1 MFQKLTDTSY
11 VVSAW
16 SGGTTTQLAIYPE
29 NAVYADRDFLWRV
42 SSALVELEESD
53 FTPLPDYDRLIA
65 TLEGEIVLSHNG
77 GAPLRLRPLEVHAFS
92 GADATHSWGRCKDFN
107 LMLRRGHAS
116 GAMEPLRLTEAPT
129 RLDVGTSIACPQTSP
144 ACRGGGAPQRGAEE
158 GCSLPEA
165 PSIPAAGT
173 SIACLQTSPACRGG
187 GAPQRGAEE
196 GCRLPEAPSIPAVGT
211 SIACPHPTPGET
223 FLLYCVEG
231 SCTVGTA
238 PCCPQPAAPVG
249 TAPCRPEPAPACS
262 AGHSFASLPADSP
275 ACSHG
280 APVCAAA
287 GPSPTRHSE
296 RREAESKNPAFPLS
310 LRAGETLLCT
320 EPIPLTLTGPATLM
334 LCRITVL

>member
-29 NAVYADRDFLWRV
+29 NAVYGERDFLWRV

-107 LMLRRGHAS
+107 LMLRRGCAS
-116 GAMEPLRLTEAPT
+116 GTMEPLRLTEAPT
-129 RLDVGTSIACPQTSP
+129 RLDVGTSDACPQTSP

-158 GCSLPEA
+158 GCRPPKA

-173 SIACLQTSPACRGG
+173 SIACPR
-187 GAPQRGAEE
+187 
-196 GCRLPEAPSIPAVGT
+196 
-211 SIACPHPTPGET
+211 PTPGET
-223 FLLYCVEG
+223 FLLYCAEG
-231 SCTVGTA
+231 SCSVG
-238 PCCPQPAAPVG
+238 AAIG
-249 TAPCRPEPAPACS
+249 RPPEAEAFPACS

-287 GPSPTRHSE
+287 GPSPARHSE

-320 EPIPLTLTGPATLM
+320 DPIPLTLTGPAALM
-334 LCRITVL
+334 LCRMKLI

>member
-29 NAVYADRDFLWRV
+29 NAVYGERDFLWRV

-107 LMLRRGHAS
+107 LMLRRGCAS
-116 GAMEPLRLTEAPT
+116 GTMEPLRLTEAPT
-129 RLDVGTSIACPQTSP
+129 RLDVGTSDACPQTSP

-158 GCSLPEA
+158 GCRPPKA
-165 PSIPAAGT
+165 PSF
-173 SIACLQTSPACRGG
+173 
-187 GAPQRGAEE
+187 
-196 GCRLPEAPSIPAVGT
+196 PAVGT
-211 SIACPHPTPGET
+211 SIACPRPTPGET
-223 FLLYCVEG
+223 FLLYCAEG
-231 SCTVGTA
+231 SCSVG
-238 PCCPQPAAPVG
+238 AAIG
-249 TAPCRPEPAPACS
+249 RPPEAEAFPACS

-287 GPSPTRHSE
+287 GPSPARHSE

-320 EPIPLTLTGPATLM
+320 DPIPLTLTGPAALM
-334 LCRITVL
+334 LCRMKLI

>member
-29 NAVYADRDFLWRV
+29 NAVYGERDFLWRV

-107 LMLRRGHAS
+107 LMLRRGCAS
-116 GAMEPLRLTEAPT
+116 GTMEPLRLTEAPT
-129 RLDVGTSIACPQTSP
+129 RLDVGTSDACPQTSPACRGGGAPQRGAEEGCRPPKAPSIPAAGTSIACPQTSP

-158 GCSLPEA
+158 GCRPPKA
-165 PSIPAAGT
+165 PSF
-173 SIACLQTSPACRGG
+173 
-187 GAPQRGAEE
+187 
-196 GCRLPEAPSIPAVGT
+196 PAVGT
-211 SIACPHPTPGET
+211 SIACPRPTPGET
-223 FLLYCVEG
+223 FLLYCAEG
-231 SCTVGTA
+231 SCSVG
-238 PCCPQPAAPVG
+238 AAIG
-249 TAPCRPEPAPACS
+249 RPPEAEAFPACS

-287 GPSPTRHSE
+287 GPSPARHSE

-320 EPIPLTLTGPATLM
+320 DPIPLTLTGPAALM
-334 LCRITVL
+334 LCRMKLI

>member
-158 GCSLPEA
+158 GC
-165 PSIPAAGT
+165 
-173 SIACLQTSPACRGG
+173 
-187 GAPQRGAEE
+187 
-196 GCRLPEAPSIPAVGT
+196 RLPEAPSIPAVGP